1 MNKKQA
7 KKIVEWCNNSI
18 LMKNLSAKDYGT
30 SYTKEKID
38 EAFCSLSPK
47 YKKGFTKEKKK
58 LERIS
63 LVSEQLGALIRKKI
77 DRQILDILKSGK
89 AKQ

>member
-58 LERIS
+58 WEDFI
-63 LVSEQLGALIRKKI
+63 GIRASW
-77 DRQILDILKSGK
+77 RLDQKRKRTPNS
-89 AKQ
+89 